1 MSLNKKVSLYVL
13 PMGQMSLWGT
23 INWPCPT
30 RVYEYSIVNY
40 LIVPLIKLRSHSRIG
55 PHNYDILS
63 IIYGSLLG
71 DGYAEKHGNGTRIS
85 FYQEHSHKD
94 YLLWLHNYFSK
105 KGYCNSKLPKIQ
117 TRLAANGKIRYIIRF
132 KTYTYT
138 SFNWINNIWYINGK
152 KVIPHNIEE
161 YLSPLALAV
170 WIMDDGGK
178 VSSGL
183 KLCANSFTL
192 SEIEKLC
199 DILNKKY
206 NLMASP
212 NKAGDLNK
220 DQYVIYISKYSI
232 NQLAKLVLPYM
243 HNSMKYKLN

>member
-1 MSLNKKVSLYVL
+1 M
-13 PMGQMSLWGT
+13 
-23 INWPCPT
+23 
-30 RVYEYSIVNY
+30 
-40 LIVPLIKLRSHSRIG
+40 RSHSRIG
-55 PHNYDILS
+55 PHNKDILS

-85 FYQEHSHKD
+85 FYQEHSHKY
-94 YLLWLHNYFSK
+94 YLFWLHNYFSE

-117 TRLAANGKIRYIIRF
+117 TRLAENGKIRYITRF

-138 SFNWINNIWYINGK
+138 SFNWINSIWYINGK
-152 KVIPHNIEE
+152 KVIPNNIEE

-178 VSSGL
+178 VSSGF
-183 KLCANSFTL
+183 KLSTNSFTL

-206 NLMASP
+206 NLMANP

-220 DQYVIYISKYSI
+220 EQYVIFISKHSM
-232 NQLAKLVLPYM
+232 NQLAKLVGPYI
-243 HNSMKYKLN
+243 HNSMKYKLYGYL